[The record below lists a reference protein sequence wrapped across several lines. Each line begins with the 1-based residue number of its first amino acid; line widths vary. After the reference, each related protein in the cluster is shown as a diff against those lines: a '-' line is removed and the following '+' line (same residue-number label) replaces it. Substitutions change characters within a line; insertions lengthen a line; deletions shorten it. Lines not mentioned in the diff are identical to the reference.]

1 MNGGPADPLVLSGQ
15 EQCVGVPSGDGPPD
29 RQIAV
34 QRRLAGV
41 IEVKDPHLVAF
52 AQNAHG
58 LVLNVLQIQSYQLGD
73 PESAVE
79 EQGQDGVIAL
89 LIFTVHGAEQILA
102 LLQRQIAWQ
111 FLFQLGRVDIFDR
124 IFTK

>member
-1 MNGGPADPLVLSGQ
+1 MAAGP
-15 EQCVGVPSGDGPPD
+15 
-29 RQIAV
+29 QIAV

-41 IEVKDPHLVAF
+41 IEVKNTNFVALTK
-52 AQNAHG
+52 NAHG
-58 LVLNVLQIQSYQLGD
+58 LILNVLQIQSYQLGD
-73 PESAVE
+73 PESAVK

-102 LLQRQIAWQ
+102 LLQCQITWQ